1 MTVISSQQSKRRA
14 PRRMQDLATLPVFFR
29 LSGRKAVIGGGSE
42 AAAWKAELLAAAG
55 AEVHVFAQDL
65 DPVFAALIAESDRY
79 VHHAHPL
86 DDLSLTGASIAIIDA
101 ETDKEA
107 RAFRDTCR
115 RTGVPVN
122 VIDKPA
128 FCDFQFGSIVNR
140 SPAIVAISTDGASP
154 ILGQAIRRRIEALL
168 PQTLSDW
175 TALAQTVRG
184 RISNT
189 LKPGPQR
196 RAFWER
202 FVDRAFGSA
211 PSECSIDDLLADA
224 ASIAGDLN
232 HDLGRIALVGAG
244 PGDPELLS
252 LKAVRVLQAADV
264 ILFDDLV
271 SEDVLELARR
281 EARRIYIGRLGGHDS
296 ARLQDIRTLMSS
308 CVAGGGHVAL
318 LFGGERMSLAESKRD
333 EMFTA
338 LGLPEAN
345 VVYQVPAPIQ
355 APQTIAFS

>member
-1 MTVISSQQSKRRA
+1 MTIRMPTVLVIDDNSVRA
-14 PRRMQDLATLPVFFR
+14 T
-29 LSGRKAVIGGGSE
+29 IIE
-42 AAAWKAELLAAAG
+42 AGLREAG
-55 AEVHVFAQDL
+55 HDRVTVVTDVTGIAGKI
-65 DPVFAALIAESDRY
+65 AALAPDVIVIDLENPNRDMLESMFQLSRAVKRPIAMFVDRSDS
-79 VHHAHPL
+79 
-86 DDLSLTGASIAIIDA
+86 DAIERAIDA
-101 ETDKEA
+101 
-107 RAFRDTCR
+107 
-115 RTGVPVN
+115 GVSAYV
-122 VIDKPA
+122 V
-128 FCDFQFGSIVNR
+128 
-140 SPAIVAISTDGASP
+140 DGLRQERVKP
-154 ILGQAIRRRIEALL
+154 ILDMAIRRRIEALL
-168 PQTLSDW
+168 PQSLSDW

-211 PSECSIDDLLADA
+211 PSECSIDDLLLDA

-232 HDLGRIALVGAG
+232 HDLGSVALVGAG

-252 LKAVRVLQAADV
+252 LKAVRVLQAADL

-281 EARRIYIGRLGGHDS
+281 EARRIYVGRLGGHDS
-296 ARLQDIRTLMSS
+296 ARLNDIRALTSS

-333 EMFTA
+333 EIFTA
-338 LGLPEAN
+338 LGLPDADAVHE
-345 VVYQVPAPIQ
+345 VPAPVQ